1 MKIIPVIAALLFIF
15 LTEASGQFYY
25 GGLSGYYE
33 FPATGYTLDSAGNI
47 RYQKGD
53 MGFALQAG
61 AMAGSDL
68 RGNSRFGTYVSPMLA
83 YNISS
88 RFRIKAGVTVFQ
100 GFGDYYS
107 YGWEGTGYRSNSNPT
122 TTGIFLQ
129 GDYILTNKVT
139 LSGAVYKYFSP
150 VNFNDPNKKGPE
162 GESYL
167 FNVNYRPTKHFEINA
182 SFEYGNNRN
191 GLFYQDPFYQPGVFG
206 P

>member
-1 MKIIPVIAALLFIF
+1 MKRYLFIAVL
-15 LTEASGQFYY
+15 LTAFTGVASSQFYY
-25 GGLSGYYE
+25 GGMSGYYE
-33 FPATGYTLDSAGNI
+33 LPRTNYVLDSAGNL

-61 AMAGSDL
+61 AMAGTDFQ
-68 RGNSRFGTYVSPMLA
+68 GNARFGSYVSPMMA

-88 RFRIKAGVTVFQ
+88 RFRIKAGVTLFQ
-100 GFGDYYS
+100 GFGDYNS
-107 YGWEGTGYRSNSNPT
+107 YGYEGAGYHASSNPM

-129 GDYILTNKVT
+129 GDYILNNKIT
-139 LSGAVYKYFSP
+139 LSGAYYKYFSP

-182 SFEYGNNRN
+182 SFEYGDRS
-191 GLFYQDPFYQPGVFG
+191 GMYYHDPFYQPGVFG